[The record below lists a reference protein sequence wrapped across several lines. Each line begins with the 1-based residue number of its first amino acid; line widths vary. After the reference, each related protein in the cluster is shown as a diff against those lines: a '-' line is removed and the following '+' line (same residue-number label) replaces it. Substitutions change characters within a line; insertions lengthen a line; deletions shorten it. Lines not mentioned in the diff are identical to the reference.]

1 MYRFYLPSEQWLLL
15 EPELNAS
22 DTHHALHV
30 LRRKT
35 GDSILIFD
43 GAGNQAVAKIIGI
56 EKRREPQAIL
66 SIGTHLILPPPNCEI
81 TLAQAIPKNKNM
93 DLIIQK
99 AVELG
104 ASRIIPLLTERTILK
119 YMDHQDAIKK
129 QRRWQQIA
137 LEACKQSGQNWLPRI
152 EEPIEVLASI
162 QRLSSEEQQL
172 LLIASLEARKDTLKN
187 VIARFPN
194 PRAVTIMIGP
204 EGDFTPQE
212 YRAASDYGFQPI
224 DLGPIILRTETAAFY
239 CLSILSYEFK

>member
-1 MYRFYLPSEQWLLL
+1 MYRFYLASEQWLLL
-15 EPELNAS
+15 EPKLNAS

-30 LRRKT
+30 LRRQK

-56 EKRREPQAIL
+56 EQKREPQAIL
-66 SIGTHLILPPPNCEI
+66 SIGIHATLPPPTCEL
-81 TLAQAIPKNKNM
+81 TLAQAVPKNKNM

-104 ASRIIPLLTERTILK
+104 VSRIIPILTERTILK
-119 YMDHQDAIKK
+119 HMDHEDAIKK
-129 QRRWQQIA
+129 QKRWQQIA
-137 LEACKQSGQNWLPRI
+137 LEACKQSGQNWLPLI
-152 EEPIEVLASI
+152 EEPIELLTRI
-162 QRLSSEEQQL
+162 ERLIPQERQL

-194 PRAVTIMIGP
+194 PTAVTIMIGP

-224 DLGPIILRTETAAFY
+224 DLGPITLRTETAAFY